1 VSPPPTS
8 RRVEGIDVARG
19 LASAIMIQ
27 GHAYDGWVAVEHKTS
42 AAYLFTRVLGS
53 LPLPSFLVLA
63 GAALALRIG
72 TAIERGESPEGVRAA
87 LVRRGLS
94 IVGIGYAVNIVSA
107 LMDGWEG
114 IETFTRADVLGVIGL
129 SIVTVAFFGVRGG
142 ERIDPRFLARTGAV
156 LALAPMLL
164 CPVLTP
170 LGAAV
175 EGPMRHLLAP
185 LVDVPGITQ
194 MPYVPLASWA
204 GIGVLAA
211 RALAHAN
218 RTERSLAGAPD
229 RVLAL
234 AAVGALGVVFAFSWL
249 TQAWAAASGV
259 PLSRAHPAVIANA
272 IELAARGLGVLFVG
286 ALITPR
292 LPQRVKHILLRL
304 GRGSLIAYV
313 FHIPFCYGALGLP
326 IRGRLDMLEATAFV
340 IVLEVASYLAVWMRD
355 AIAVRMRDAAAARR
369 AAT

>member
-1 VSPPPTS
+1 MSTPAPS

-27 GHAYDGWVAVEHKTS
+27 GHAYDGWVADEHKTS

-72 TAIERGESPEGVRAA
+72 TAVERGESPRVVRAA
-87 LVRRGLS
+87 LLRRGLS
-94 IVGIGYAVNIVSA
+94 IVGVGYAVNVVSA

-142 ERIDPRFLARTGAV
+142 ERVDPRFLARTGVA

-170 LGAAV
+170 LGAAAQ
-175 EGPMRHLLAP
+175 GPLRHLLAP
-185 LVDVPGITQ
+185 LIDVPGITQ

-211 RALAHAN
+211 RALAQAN
-218 RTERSLAGAPD
+218 RNERSLAGAPD
-229 RVLAL
+229 RVLA
-234 AAVGALGVVFAFSWL
+234 VGAIGAFLVVIVFSQL
-249 TQAWAAASGV
+249 TQEWAEASGI

-272 IELAARGLGVLFVG
+272 IELAGRGLCVLFVG
-286 ALITPR
+286 ALLTQR
-292 LPQRVKHILLRL
+292 LPERLKAILLRL
-304 GRGSLIAYV
+304 GRGSLVAYV
-313 FHIPFCYGALGLP
+313 VHVPFCYGALGLP

-340 IVLEVASYLAVWMRD
+340 IALEVASYLAVWTRD
-355 AIAVRMRDAAAARR
+355 ALAARR
-369 AAT
+369 AVRQREE

>member
-1 VSPPPTS
+1 MSTPQPS

-27 GHAYDGWVAVEHKTS
+27 GHAYDGWVADEHKTS

-72 TAIERGESPEGVRAA
+72 TAIERGESPPSVRAA

-94 IVGIGYAVNIVSA
+94 IIAVGYAVNVVSA

-114 IETFTRADVLGVIGL
+114 VETFTRADVLGVIGL

-142 ERIDPRFLARTGAV
+142 ERIDPRFLARTGIV
-156 LALAPMLL
+156 LALAPVLL
-164 CPVLTP
+164 CPLLTP
-170 LGAAV
+170 LGAAA
-175 EGPMRHLLAP
+175 EGPLRHLLAP
-185 LVDVPGITQ
+185 LIDVPGITQ
-194 MPYVPLASWA
+194 MPFVPLASWA
-204 GIGVLAA
+204 GVGVLAA

-218 RTERSLAGAPD
+218 RTERTLAGAPD

-234 AAVGALGVVFAFSWL
+234 AAIGAFAVVLAFSWL
-249 TQAWAAASGV
+249 TEAWGRASGV

-272 IELAARGLGVLFVG
+272 IELAGRGLLVLFVG
-286 ALITPR
+286 ALVTPR
-292 LPQRVKHILLRL
+292 LPERLKRILLRL
-304 GRGSLIAYV
+304 GRGSLVAYV
-313 FHIPFCYGALGLP
+313 FHVPFCYGALGLP
-326 IRGRLDMLEATAFV
+326 IRGRLDMLEATACV
-340 IVLEVASYLAVWMRD
+340 IALEVASYLAVWSRD
-355 AIAVRMRDAAAARR
+355 AFVARR
-369 AAT
+369 AARRSSG